1 MVGMD
6 TGPET
11 GFNKIEN
18 SSRKPSGPGP
28 LALLFLLTLKQDK

>member
-18 SSRKPSGPGP
+18 SPTS
-28 LALLFLLTLKQDK
+28 LLDQDRWLCYFY